1 MGLRKADRVERTLG
15 PGGRKG
21 WTRRLGLGGVRTGR
35 AAGTPAAGRLG
46 TRGRRKNENPDPP
59 SRARRAGVERS
70 ADAGSAGSLRG
81 RRADRGRCGE
91 AAAGCQERGSAHSPL
106 CSPRNTSL
114 NFLSGFPKSPPA
126 DMMEPEEL
134 LPPQPRDRP
143 DRRCSNRLPIR
154 ASGKASAELSRPLQ
168 GPAEQRGWRTAALA
182 TDKQQQPPP
191 PRRVA

>member
-1 MGLRKADRVERTLG
+1 MDKAAGAGRGEDG
-15 PGGRKG
+15 PGCGDPGSRQARDSG
-21 WTRRLGLGGVRTGR
+21 
-35 AAGTPAAGRLG
+35 PA
-46 TRGRRKNENPDPP
+46 KNENPDPP

-70 ADAGSAGSLRG
+70 ADAGPAGSLRG